1 MTQLAWPL
9 QRNIMRRQVPNH
21 TFGKVRNAGTKDHQ
35 GWDLYALPMTPC
47 YAIADGKIAL
57 IRDSGPAG
65 YGRHIVLEFEYGD
78 RKLYAAYCHLSVVL
92 VQKGETVVRS
102 QAIACTG
109 STGNAST
116 MRGEDHHLHFEIRTE
131 AVPPGGMAGRVDPA
145 SLYGRAPV
153 NMMFVQ
159 GHGAKPPA
167 EGVTGLR
174 VPGVNVLP

>member
-9 QRNIMRRQVPNH
+9 QRNIIRRQVRNN
-21 TFGKVRNAGTKDHQ
+21 TFGKVRTNNTQDHQ

-47 YAIADGKIAL
+47 YAIADGKIVEV
-57 IRDSGPAG
+57 RDSGRAG
-65 YGRHIVLEFEYGD
+65 YGRHIVLEFKHGE

-92 VQKGETVVRS
+92 VQKGETVARS

-109 STGNAST
+109 NTGNAST
-116 MRGEDHHLHFEIRTE
+116 MTGEDQHLHFEIRTS
-131 AVPPGGMAGRVDPA
+131 ALPPGGMAGRVDPA

-153 NMMFVQ
+153 DMMFIQ

-167 EGVTGLR
+167 ESAAGLR